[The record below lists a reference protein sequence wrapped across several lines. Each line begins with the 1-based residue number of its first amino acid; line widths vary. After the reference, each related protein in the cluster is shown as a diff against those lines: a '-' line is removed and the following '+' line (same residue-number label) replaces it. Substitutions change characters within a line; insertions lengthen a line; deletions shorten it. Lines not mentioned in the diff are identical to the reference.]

1 MQLEL
6 RQLRSFLA
14 VAEELNFTRA
24 AERLHI
30 AQPALSAQIRQL
42 EQQLGCELFARTT
55 RKVELTSVGRL
66 LLEDAAR
73 IVTDADAA
81 AAKITAA
88 ARGQRGVLRIVFVA
102 HGAGETGTEILRR
115 FNAAYPHIETEAV
128 EAPTLEEIQLRIRD
142 RDADVGYVWL
152 PTLYDELAAE
162 VVSTERK
169 LVCMHR
175 EHPLAEKR
183 AVAAEDLETEPI
195 VAPWDIY
202 PEELIEYWFTP
213 FRKSGRRADDP
224 HGRSLEECF
233 SFVIRGAAVFC
244 VPESVERYF
253 SRPDLLYRPILGVA
267 PAEVAVGWRRDTA
280 NPAVE
285 TFVAT
290 ARGVVQGT
298 HEEPVPIQKLSS

>member
-24 AERLHI
+24 AERLHV

-42 EQQLGCELFARTT
+42 ERQLGCDLFARTT
-55 RKVELTSVGRL
+55 RKVELTPVGHL
-66 LLEDAAR
+66 LLDDAAR
-73 IVTDADAA
+73 IVAEADAA

-88 ARGQRGVLRIVFVA
+88 ARGHRGVLRIVFA
-102 HGAGETGTEILRR
+102 GHGAGEVGAEIVRR
-115 FNAAYPHIETEAV
+115 FNATHPQVETEAV
-128 EAPTLEEIQLRIRD
+128 EVRTLEELQLRIRD

-152 PTLYDELAAE
+152 PILYDELDAV

-175 EHPLAEKR
+175 EHPLASKR
-183 AVAAEDLETEPI
+183 AVAAADLESEPI

-202 PEELIEYWFTP
+202 PDELFEYWLAA
-213 FRKSGRRADDP
+213 FRPAGRGPGDP
-224 HGRSLEECF
+224 HGHSLEECF
-233 SFVIRGAAVFC
+233 SFVSRGTAVYC
-244 VPESVERYF
+244 VPESVERF
-253 SRPDLLYRPILGVA
+253 FPRPDIVYRPILDVS

-285 TFVAT
+285 AFVAT
-290 ARGVVQGT
+290 VRNVVQGAE
-298 HEEPVPIQKLSS
+298 EEPVPIQKLSS